1 MVVVG
6 AINDVSGEGFGG
18 FEAPFLLGRVI
29 RPQGMA
35 PTARRFLEALEED
48 GRIASGYVRRDDLL
62 PARIAWIREDLM
74 TRGGDRRQRVLD
86 GLGRLPSYR
95 TALGEERASAYR

>member
-1 MVVVG
+1 
-6 AINDVSGEGFGG
+6 
-18 FEAPFLLGRVI
+18 
-29 RPQGMA
+29 
-35 PTARRFLEALEED
+35 
-48 GRIASGYVRRDDLL
+48 
-62 PARIAWIREDLM
+62 M